1 MCGRQS
7 GLSDELTHILQEL
20 TTLNRHDNAK
30 VALRARQVCLFFPSL
45 FFFVCLF
52 LARFSSLP
60 SSLLFFFLWNGL
72 ENKLHNETNLNSF
85 KSALTLSSGFRDL
98 R

>member
-30 VALRARQVCLFFPSL
+30 VALRARQVCLFFPFSFLLRLSFSCSL
-45 FFFVCLF
+45 FVSP
-52 LARFSSLP
+52 FSS
-60 SSLLFFFLWNGL
+60 FFLWNGL